1 MNQRAGLTT
10 TPAPGDGAGLRLEI
24 NQQEIVGG
32 WATGNGVIAWPE
44 SGKINRMHG
53 DSRGQVKGVF
63 GDCQFTCFPDC
74 QLALSP
80 DPAMNLFL
88 FRALPAAS
96 LVLQPDLLDR
106 LRLVVGVLRFGG
118 PARVVHRIAVNDHA
132 KGGTAAAGA
141 AHGDFVGGHAG
152 APFDWR

>member
-80 DPAMNLFL
+80 DPAMNLFFPR
-88 FRALPAAS
+88 FRALHP
-96 LVLQPDLLDR
+96 
-106 LRLVVGVLRFGG
+106 G
-118 PARVVHRIAVNDHA
+118 
-132 KGGTAAAGA
+132 
-141 AHGDFVGGHAG
+141 G
-152 APFDWR
+152 APTMSQKNPSVGWVSLGCPKATVDSERILTQLRMEGYEIVPTYEDA

>member
-1 MNQRAGLTT
+1 
-10 TPAPGDGAGLRLEI
+10 GDGAGLRLEI

-80 DPAMNLFL
+80 DPAMNHKKARILGEESGPRTIRSKNKHRYALQYLLPPSGIYGKCHDGSGSMATDIGVALRRLYLFVIDL
-88 FRALPAAS
+88 TVLRTYLPAS
-96 LVLQPDLLDR
+96 WLTSVS
-106 LRLVVGVLRFGG
+106 VSSS
-118 PARVVHRIAVNDHA
+118 
-132 KGGTAAAGA
+132 T
-141 AHGDFVGGHAG
+141 
-152 APFDWR
+152 

>member
-88 FRALPAAS
+88 ALDSEADAAYWALKALPFS
-96 LVLQPDLLDR
+96 PLLSGPIR
-106 LRLVVGVLRFGG
+106 YRYTGRMSSGVG
-118 PARVVHRIAVNDHA
+118 RVW
-132 KGGTAAAGA
+132 GSSPG
-141 AHGDFVGGHAG
+141 
-152 APFDWR
+152 

>member
-80 DPAMNLFL
+80 DPAMNLFCGAG
-88 FRALPAAS
+88 FIPASGVRPGRGVA
-96 LVLQPDLLDR
+96 PTP
-106 LRLVVGVLRFGG
+106 VGRGKPG
-118 PARVVHRIAVNDHA
+118 PTVEA
-132 KGGTAAAGA
+132 GPSFAAEAGSFFVGPGLSRPAESGLGVAWCPSPSAGA
-141 AHGDFVGGHAG
+141 
-152 APFDWR
+152 

>member
-80 DPAMNLFL
+80 DPAMNQIKTPRRLS
-88 FRALPAAS
+88 PAGVSIVEAE
-96 LVLQPDLLDR
+96 VGIEPAYTDLQS
-106 LRLVVGVLRFGG
+106 
-118 PARVVHRIAVNDHA
+118 
-132 KGGTAAAGA
+132 AA
-141 AHGDFVGGHAG
+141 
-152 APFDWR
+152 

>member
-80 DPAMNLFL
+80 DPAMNPFFPVPITLITLLSRQLSALAPAQKVIIFILATLGILTIKLF
-88 FRALPAAS
+88 FANTVIPLPFAAS
-96 LVLQPDLLDR
+96 PSPQNREIKDNK
-106 LRLVVGVLRFGG
+106 
-118 PARVVHRIAVNDHA
+118 IN
-132 KGGTAAAGA
+132 T
-141 AHGDFVGGHAG
+141 
-152 APFDWR
+152 